1 VGEGR
6 DGNNPSSDDSWTEME
21 DVRPDRVEAI
31 PIRHGM
37 VLGGRYTIEKVIGRG
52 GMGVVVRAHDRHLK
66 EAVAIKIVRAE
77 LSGEEVW
84 AARLARE
91 VKLARQIHHPHVC
104 RVFDFQQADGR
115 VFLVMELATKG
126 TVRNEITSGV
136 LKARPLAERIAD
148 ARAVASALAAIHQ
161 AGIVH
166 RDLTPQNLLRM
177 GDGRVVLSDFGLAME
192 TQESGTSVRGGTV
205 AYMAPE
211 LWRGGPSSFA
221 SDVWALGVVMHEMV
235 FGDKPRWSDATSSEM
250 RPPDLG
256 RPLTDQEEVVFQ
268 ACRACAS
275 KDPEARPCPIK
286 ARTWLTERGAP
297 VRRRSRFAVNRRAAG
312 IAGAAVAIAAVATA
326 LAVSKARLA
335 SPPAATAAEVAWKPS
350 PLIVP
355 AGTPADWTDTSIVLA
370 EVPERI
376 HCTRLLPDR
385 RTVRFVWGA
394 SELRAEDI
402 DTVTRAR
409 VPSPIV
415 PAAYAEGCPDLSPD
429 GKRLVYQGHAP
440 DGRPFAFLSPN
451 PDGRDGAPVVQ
462 TAEPSMAS
470 DPAWLADSQTFS
482 YDVDVK
488 HMGVFSTAGGR
499 INVLPD
505 VTTRSFVTFFRF
517 AIGQS
522 VYIGTYFDSAESE
535 IVGIS
540 LPLIREEQRFRVPKL
555 ALDLR
560 MEGQRLYFA
569 HRNMG
574 HGSTIVALDVASR
587 AARTIGEIPDHL
599 LRYPMLAETGMVFA
613 SIRLTSDLVLVKPD
627 GTQVN
632 VTNGAHVWDA
642 DRCGRNLIVS
652 NELAPEHVV
661 IERWDLSGKRIER
674 LSEGPT
680 DWGSAC
686 SADGNVWFYIPH
698 TPHPGI
704 RRCDRRGCRE
714 IYKGFAIGLSASPDG
729 KRLVFL
735 TMDTRGSVVRW
746 IGTDGGETH
755 EVADSETTCPAGW
768 ASAQTVWVSRRREG
782 KRLWTEVDA
791 DSGKETGKTVPGTRD
806 CSDARPDPA
815 SPVSPDLRIVYDQTS
830 QIRLLA
836 KDHLAE
842 R

>member
-1 VGEGR
+1 VGDGR
-6 DGNNPSSDDSWTEME
+6 DGSDPSGDDSWTDME

-84 AARLARE
+84 AARMARE

-126 TVRNEITSGV
+126 TVRVEIRSGV

-192 TQESGTSVRGGTV
+192 TQESSTSVRGGTV

-235 FGDKPRWSDATSSEM
+235 FGEKPRWSDATSSKM
-250 RPPDLG
+250 LPPDLG
-256 RPLTDQEEVVFQ
+256 RPLTDQEEIVFQ

-286 ARTWLTERGAP
+286 AGTWLTERGGS
-297 VRRRSRFAVNRRAAG
+297 VRRRSRFGVNRRAAG
-312 IAGAAVAIAAVATA
+312 VAGVAMAIAAVATA
-326 LAVSKARLA
+326 LVVSKARLS
-335 SPPAATAAEVAWKPS
+335 SPPSAAAAETAWKAS
-350 PLIVP
+350 PLIAP
-355 AGTPADWTDTSIVLA
+355 SGTPADWTETSAVLA

-394 SELRAEDI
+394 AELHAEDI

-409 VPSPIV
+409 APSPVV
-415 PAAYAEGCPDLSPD
+415 PAAYAEGCPDLSSD

-440 DGRPFAFLSPN
+440 DGRPFAFLSAS
-451 PDGRDGAPVVQ
+451 PDGHDAAPVVQ
-462 TAEPSMAS
+462 TAEPSMGS
-470 DPAWLADSQTFS
+470 DPTWLADSQTFS
-482 YDVDVK
+482 YDVDAK

-517 AIGQS
+517 AIGHS
-522 VYIGTYFDSAESE
+522 VYIGTYFDSAETE

-540 LPLIREEQRFRVPKL
+540 LPLIREEQRFRIPKL

-574 HGSTIVALDVASR
+574 HGATIVALDVASR
-587 AARTIGEIPDHL
+587 AARAIGEIPEHL

-613 SIRLTSDLVLVKPD
+613 SIRLTSDLVLQKPN

-632 VTNGAHVWDA
+632 LTNGAHVWDA
-642 DRCGRNLIVS
+642 NHCGPNLIVS
-652 NELAPEHVV
+652 NELAPERVV
-661 IERWDLSGKRIER
+661 VERWDLSGKRIER
-674 LSEGPT
+674 LSDGPT

-768 ASAQTVWVSRRREG
+768 ATAQTVWVSRRREG
-782 KRLWTEVDA
+782 KLLWTEVDA

-830 QIRLLA
+830 QIRLLG
-836 KDHLAE
+836 KDHLA
-842 R
+842 RH